1 MRERRLGNHQES
13 TAVSEPVVEN
23 LLRAAK
29 EDEDSY
35 PAVLEAMGHLH
46 TFIDTDLDTC
56 VLAPC

>member
-13 TAVSEPVVEN
+13 TTVSEPVVEN

-46 TFIDTDLDTC
+46 ALMDTDLDTC